1 MVNKLVMGLLGF
13 CVLNAVLASLSGDTF
28 MMGVL
33 IVGAGWMMF
42 HPSGQKAAGKVRD
55 NVLSP
60 AFRKVAGFFNIKL
73 AKKAKKTSPAS
84 TTRSPMDIDLSMV
97 TDDLIISESLYRSF
111 DPSKCDPRLVHLTD
125 DEITKEA
132 VSRKTRTP

>member
-1 MVNKLVMGLLGF
+1 MVNKIVTGLIGF

-42 HPSGQKAAGKVRD
+42 HPAGQKAAGKVRD

-60 AFRKVAGFFNIKL
+60 AFRKIASFFNIKL
-73 AKKAKKTSPAS
+73 SKKAKSSVATA
-84 TTRSPMDIDLSMV
+84 TRSPMDIDLSMIP
-97 TDDLIISESLYRSF
+97 DDVIISESLYRSF
-111 DPSKCDPRLVHLTD
+111 DPSKCDDRLVHLTD
-125 DEITKEA
+125 DEVGKEA
-132 VSRKTRTP
+132 ASRKTRTP

>member
-1 MVNKLVMGLLGF
+1 MVNKLVTGLIGF

-42 HPSGQKAAGKVRD
+42 HPAGQKAAAKVRD

-60 AFRKVAGFFNIKL
+60 AFRRIAAFFNIKL
-73 AKKAKKTSPAS
+73 SKKAKKTSPS
-84 TTRSPMDIDLSMV
+84 TTRSPMDIDLSFV
-97 TDDLIISESLYRSF
+97 TDAEIVSESLYRSY
-111 DPSKCDPRLVHLTD
+111 DPSKCDPKLVHLTD
-125 DEITKEA
+125 EEVNKEA
-132 VSRKTRTP
+132 ASRKTRTP

>member
-1 MVNKLVMGLLGF
+1 MVNKLISGLIGF

-42 HPSGQKAAGKVRD
+42 HPAGQKAAAKVRD

-60 AFRKVAGFFNIKL
+60 AFRKIASFFNIKL
-73 AKKAKKTSPAS
+73 SKKAKTTSPS
-84 TTRSPMDIDLSMV
+84 TTRPPMAIDLSMV
-97 TDDLIISESLYRSF
+97 PDDVIISESLYRSF

-125 DEITKEA
+125 DEVTQEA